1 MTFSE
6 KYGMMRNQA
15 RADGLKLGLFWVFS
29 FALFIG
35 NFHYAICGIFWMATM
50 VFTPF
55 LVGMFTR
62 RYADTSLEGV
72 ISYRHAYAHGFLTV
86 FYAALILAITQ
97 WAYFAYL
104 DNGFVVNRY
113 IGMLSDNEFQKS
125 MEAMGY
131 SKKTVEELVSA
142 LRELRPIDI
151 ALEMMWS
158 NVIAGFII
166 SLTTA
171 LYASTR
177 RHYRPRQ

>member
-1 MTFSE
+1 
-6 KYGMMRNQA
+6 MMRNQA

-104 DNGFVVNRY
+104 DNGFVMNRY

-125 MEAMGY
+125 MEALGRL
-131 SKKTVEELVSA
+131 KIRL
-142 LRELRPIDI
+142 P
-151 ALEMMWS
+151 
-158 NVIAGFII
+158 
-166 SLTTA
+166 
-171 LYASTR
+171 
-177 RHYRPRQ
+177 